1 MKKIICFFSEENN
14 QVVLNE
20 EPGAM
25 SMYLTPEQAAAILK
39 RPELDALPLPGPI
52 VQEPT
57 PGIVSSTNVNELIA
71 LKKGGF
77 TATEIIELKQ
87 SKLIE

>member
-1 MKKIICFFSEENN
+1 MF
-14 QVVLNE
+14 LNE

-25 SMYLTPEQAAAILK
+25 SMYLTTEQVAAVLK
-39 RPELDALPLPGPI
+39 RPDLDELPSPGPMTL
-52 VQEPT
+52 VPPNQ
-57 PGIVSSTNVNELIA
+57 GIVSSTHVDELIA

>member
-14 QVVLNE
+14 SVLLNE

-25 SMYLTPEQAAAILK
+25 SMYLTPEQSAAILK
-39 RPELDALPLPGPI
+39 RPDLDAD
-52 VQEPT
+52 EPKTEPYAQAWT
-57 PGIVSSTNVNELIA
+57 PAPASSTEELIA

-77 TATEIIELKQ
+77 TASEIIELKQ
-87 SKLIE
+87 SKLL